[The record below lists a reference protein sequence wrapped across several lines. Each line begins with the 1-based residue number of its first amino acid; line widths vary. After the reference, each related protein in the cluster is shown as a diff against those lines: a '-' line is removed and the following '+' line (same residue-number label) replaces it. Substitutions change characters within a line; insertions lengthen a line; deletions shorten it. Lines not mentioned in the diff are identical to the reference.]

1 MLRQALTAN
10 TSNATI
16 NLATGFPD
24 TEVFVYINWYFS
36 EVARLGPNET
46 RSFNILLGDQIISN
60 PPVSPPYQ
68 NSTEWVAWNYS
79 VTSNTT
85 MSLVPTNVSTLPPL
99 INAMEVFRIGARL
112 TNGTNSND
120 VRGLVSLQRSFDVLR
135 EWNGDPCLPA
145 PYSWDWIVC
154 NNDTRPRVTS
164 LLLGSLGLSGV
175 LTDFSSMDA
184 LRTID
189 LHNNSLQGPIPSFLG
204 TLPDLRSLNLANNQ
218 FNGSIPASI
227 SGRTGLNLVVTGNP
241 GLCTSSNSSC
251 PTTNSTQSPPGNAAA
266 SYKKNNLHMVFGTAI
281 ASIIITCL
289 MY

>member
-1 MLRQALTAN
+1 MLILKCDKFFRYPDDAYDRIWAPRRPLNGSGLIEVTNNGTFGAVTSAIDRPPPAVLRQALTAN

-68 NSTEWVAWNYS
+68 NSTEWVAWNYN

-120 VRGLVSLQRSFDVLR
+120 GEF
-135 EWNGDPCLPA
+135 
-145 PYSWDWIVC
+145 
-154 NNDTRPRVTS
+154 
-164 LLLGSLGLSGV
+164 LLC
-175 LTDFSSMDA
+175 A
-184 LRTID
+184 
-189 LHNNSLQGPIPSFLG
+189 Q
-204 TLPDLRSLNLANNQ
+204 
-218 FNGSIPASI
+218 
-227 SGRTGLNLVVTGNP
+227 
-241 GLCTSSNSSC
+241 
-251 PTTNSTQSPPGNAAA
+251 
-266 SYKKNNLHMVFGTAI
+266 VFA
-281 ASIIITCL
+281 
-289 MY
+289 